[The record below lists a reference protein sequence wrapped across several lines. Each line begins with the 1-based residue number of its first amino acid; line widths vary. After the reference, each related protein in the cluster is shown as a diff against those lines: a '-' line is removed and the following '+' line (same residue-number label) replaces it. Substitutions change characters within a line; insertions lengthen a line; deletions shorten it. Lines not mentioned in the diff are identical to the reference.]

1 MKTADFRVEQ
11 VMGMEENK
19 GNWETGKEQK
29 VEVGLV
35 IKPNIIAQTVFVEGS
50 HTLGYLL
57 V

>member
-19 GNWETGKEQK
+19 GNWETGEEEK

-35 IKPNIIAQTVFVEGS
+35 IRPNIIAQTVFVEGT
-50 HTLGYLL
+50 HTLSYLL

>member
-19 GNWETGKEQK
+19 GNWETGEEEK

-35 IKPNIIAQTVFVEGS
+35 IRPNIIVFVEGT
-50 HTLGYLL
+50 HTLSYLL